1 MKRLYKYILNNI
13 KDKTTVNNKMAT
25 TNNSRKTLNDIL
37 EAGTNTL
44 VVNKKLTHEAML
56 PYITEIEKN
65 WARTDEFY
73 RPKEECGKCCLCKG
87 FLNSKW
93 GNNPAPLR
101 KRGKCCD
108 ACNMDKVIPARMS
121 GFAIDFGTGEE
132 QILQRKVMDLMGD
145 KSGNLWYWGYEPF
158 NIVKARW
165 FELCVERGVKPIFDP
180 TRKCIAYED
189 IKIALMEDFRKANI
203 SIGEI
208 PIP

>member
-1 MKRLYKYILNNI
+1 M
-13 KDKTTVNNKMAT
+13 TTNNKMPTT
-25 TNNSRKTLNDIL
+25 TNTTKTLNEIYT
-37 EAGTNTL
+37 AGTNTL
-44 VVNKKLTHEAML
+44 VVDNVLTHEAML
-56 PYITEIEKN
+56 PYIKQIEEG

-108 ACNMDKVIPARMS
+108 ACNMDKVIPARM
-121 GFAIDFGTGEE
+121 GGMLDFGTGEE
-132 QILQRKVMDLMGD
+132 QIIQRKIMDLLGD
-145 KSGNLWYWGYEPF
+145 KSGNMWYWDYEPF
-158 NIVKARW
+158 NIVKMRW
-165 FELCVERGVKPIFDP
+165 FELCVERGVRPIFDP
-180 TRKCIAYED
+180 LAKSIRYEV
-189 IKIALMEDFRKANI
+189 IKVALMEDFCKANI